1 MNRSINQSMEK
12 SETARSLFFEGHN
25 CAQSVFMSFSSE
37 LHCSEEMAAK
47 IAAGFGA
54 GMGRTQLTCGAVS
67 GAIMVL
73 GLLQGERANNN
84 EELKTDTYQSVRE
97 LMAAFTGEFGTIRCS
112 ELIGCD
118 LNTPEG
124 AARFREENMMENI
137 CAECVSKAVQIV
149 ESLTAVH

>member
-1 MNRSINQSMEK
+1 MEK
-12 SETARSLFFEGHN
+12 SERAKSLFFNGHN
-25 CAQSVFMSFSSE
+25 CAQSVFMTFSSE

-54 GMGRTQLTCGAVS
+54 GMGRTQMTCGAVT

-73 GLLQGERANNN
+73 GLLKGERANNN
-84 EELKTDTYQSVRE
+84 EDLKSAAYQSVRE
-97 LMAAFTGEFGTIRCS
+97 LMAAFTGEFGTTRCS

-124 AARFREENMMENI
+124 AVRFQEENMMDNI

-149 ESLTAVH
+149 ESLAP